1 MLSPIEKHAVEVL
14 DALAIKTLPV
24 DVFEIARR
32 EKIELCP
39 IKADDKFLGRIEF
52 HPEVNRFLLFYP
64 ENRFLQN
71 GRLRFSLGNEL
82 AHYYLPEHHAHLR
95 AGHFHNSKPGF
106 ICDKG
111 MEREADEFS
120 AALLLP
126 GAEMKARLR
135 KHDFLTLTQVLKLAE
150 DAKTSR
156 ECAAIRYS
164 KFTEETCV
172 VVVAQDGKVLY
183 SITSDEAGR
192 RRMGLRKGTDLPVS
206 ALAHSAKSNDTAVD
220 GKGDLAAW
228 CPNTFTRGQLW
239 QEVICLGNKGR
250 TLTLLSLGSEEKE
263 EDEEESF

>member
-1 MLSPIEKHAVEVL
+1 MLSPIEKHAIEVL

-24 DVFEIARR
+24 DVFQIARR
-32 EKIELCP
+32 EKIQLCP

-71 GRLRFSLGNEL
+71 GRLRFSLGHEL

-106 ICDKG
+106 ICEKG

-126 GAEMKARLR
+126 GSEMKARLR
-135 KHDFLTLTQVLKLAE
+135 KHNFLTLTQVLKLAE

-172 VVVAQDGKVLY
+172 VVVAQEGKVLY

-192 RRMGLRKGTDLPVS
+192 RRMTY
-206 ALAHSAKSNDTAVD
+206 
-220 GKGDLAAW
+220 
-228 CPNTFTRGQLW
+228 
-239 QEVICLGNKGR
+239 EIKGR
-250 TLTLLSLGSEEKE
+250 REGLYVLMNFEANAEVPLELDRVFRINDGIMRHIIVRTD
-263 EDEEESF
+263 EDEE